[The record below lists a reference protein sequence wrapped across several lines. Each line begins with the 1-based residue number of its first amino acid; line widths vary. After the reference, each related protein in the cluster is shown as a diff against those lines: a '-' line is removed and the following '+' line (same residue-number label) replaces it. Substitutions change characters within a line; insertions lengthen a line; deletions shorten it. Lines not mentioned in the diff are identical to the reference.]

1 VGVIV
6 NRSIDD
12 SFKPSLAVSA
22 ILATIVLT
30 SCASAA
36 DKTGQ
41 APMSAPMP
49 QEAAESSADV
59 GGGSNMALDAAK
71 TSPTQ
76 GRAAKAQAPVSR
88 SQLVKKAE
96 LALRVNSI
104 DKSIR
109 AVSQLIQK
117 QQGDLLNLESNKPYQ
132 QNYGQTASMQMRVPQ
147 AKLES
152 TLDSI
157 AQLGTVER
165 RTLTAED
172 VSNQLVD
179 YAARLR
185 NFRKQESTLLK
196 IMERA
201 GSIPNVLQVS
211 QELTQ
216 VRQSIEQLD
225 AQLKSLRNQV
235 AYSTIT
241 LSLEEAIASQLPER
255 SLGLQVQESWNQ
267 ATYSVGALTTNLLK
281 LGIWLIAYSPYLL
294 LLTGAAW
301 FSYTRFQQRHSQL
314 PETRN
319 SD

>member
-1 VGVIV
+1 M
-6 NRSIDD
+6 NRSISA
-12 SFKPSLAVSA
+12 SFKPSLASCA
-22 ILATIVLT
+22 ILGTIVLT

-36 DKTGQ
+36 DQAGQ
-41 APMSAPMP
+41 APMTAAMSP
-49 QEAAESSADV
+49 EAAESSADV

-71 TSPTQ
+71 TAP
-76 GRAAKAQAPVSR
+76 APVSR

-104 DKSIR
+104 DKSIH

-117 QQGDLLNLESNKPYQ
+117 QQGDLLNLESNKPDQ
-132 QNYGQTASMQMRVPQ
+132 QNSGQTATMQMRVPQ

-211 QELTQ
+211 QQLTQ

-241 LSLEEAIASQLPER
+241 LSLEEAIASTLPER

-267 ATYSVGALTTNLLK
+267 AAYSVGALTTNLLK

-301 FSYTRFQQRHSQL
+301 VGYTRFHQRHSQL
-314 PETRN
+314 PPNT
-319 SD
+319 

>member
-1 VGVIV
+1 
-6 NRSIDD
+6 
-12 SFKPSLAVSA
+12 
-22 ILATIVLT
+22 
-30 SCASAA
+30 
-36 DKTGQ
+36 
-41 APMSAPMP
+41 MSP
-49 QEAAESSADV
+49 EAAESSADV

-71 TSPTQ
+71 TAP
-76 GRAAKAQAPVSR
+76 APVSR

-104 DKSIR
+104 DKSIH

-117 QQGDLLNLESNKPYQ
+117 QQGDLLSLESNKPDQ
-132 QNYGQTASMQMRVPQ
+132 QNSGQTATMQMRVPQ

-211 QELTQ
+211 QQLTQ

-241 LSLEEAIASQLPER
+241 LSLEEAIASTLPER
-255 SLGLQVQESWNQ
+255 ALGLQVQESWNQ
-267 ATYSVGALTTNLLK
+267 AAYSVGALTTNLLK

-301 FSYTRFQQRHSQL
+301 VGYTRFHQRHSQL
-314 PETRN
+314 PPNT
-319 SD
+319 

>member
-1 VGVIV
+1 M
-6 NRSIDD
+6 NRSISA
-12 SFKPSLAVSA
+12 SFKPSLASCA
-22 ILATIVLT
+22 ILGTIVLT
-30 SCASAA
+30 SCASATNTA
-36 DKTGQ
+36 GQ
-41 APMSAPMP
+41 APMSP
-49 QEAAESSADV
+49 EAAESSADV

-71 TSPTQ
+71 TAP
-76 GRAAKAQAPVSR
+76 APVSR

-104 DKSIR
+104 DKSIH

-117 QQGDLLNLESNKPYQ
+117 QQGDLLNLESNKPDQ
-132 QNYGQTASMQMRVPQ
+132 QNSGQTATMQMRVPQ

-211 QELTQ
+211 QQLTQ

-241 LSLEEAIASQLPER
+241 LSLEEAIASTLPER

-267 ATYSVGALTTNLLK
+267 AAYSVGALTTNLLK

-301 FSYTRFQQRHSQL
+301 VGYTRFHQRHSHL
-314 PETRN
+314 PPST
-319 SD
+319 

>member
-1 VGVIV
+1 
-6 NRSIDD
+6 
-12 SFKPSLAVSA
+12 
-22 ILATIVLT
+22 
-30 SCASAA
+30 
-36 DKTGQ
+36 
-41 APMSAPMP
+41 MSAPMP

-59 GGGSNMALDAAK
+59 AGGSNMAMDTAK
-71 TSPTQ
+71 TAPA
-76 GRAAKAQAPVSR
+76 GRAAKAQAPASR

-104 DKSIR
+104 DKTIG
-109 AVSQLIQK
+109 AVSKLIQK
-117 QQGDLLNLESNKPYQ
+117 QQGDLLSLESNKPYQ
-132 QNYGQTASMQMRVPQ
+132 QNSGQTASMQMRVPQ

-211 QELTQ
+211 TELTK

-241 LSLEEAIASQLPER
+241 LSLEEAIASTLPER
-255 SLGLQVQESWNQ
+255 ALGLQVQESWNQ
-267 ATYSVGALTTNLLK
+267 ATYSVGAFTTNLLK

-294 LLTGAAW
+294 LLTGSAW

-314 PETRN
+314 PPNTEL
-319 SD
+319 

>member
-1 VGVIV
+1 M
-6 NRSIDD
+6 NRSISA
-12 SFKPSLAVSA
+12 SFKPSLASCA
-22 ILATIVLT
+22 ILGTIVLT
-30 SCASAA
+30 SCASATNTA
-36 DKTGQ
+36 GQ

-49 QEAAESSADV
+49 EKAAESSADV
-59 GGGSNMALDAAK
+59 GGSNNMALDAAK
-71 TSPTQ
+71 TAP
-76 GRAAKAQAPVSR
+76 APVSR

-104 DKSIR
+104 DKSIH

-117 QQGDLLNLESNKPYQ
+117 QQGDLLSLESNKPDQ
-132 QNYGQTASMQMRVPQ
+132 QNSGQTATMQMRVPQ

-211 QELTQ
+211 QQLTQ

-241 LSLEEAIASQLPER
+241 LSLEEAIASTLPER

-267 ATYSVGALTTNLLK
+267 AAYSVGALTTNLLK

-301 FSYTRFQQRHSQL
+301 VGYTRFHQRHSHL
-314 PETRN
+314 PPNT
-319 SD
+319 

>member
-1 VGVIV
+1 M
-6 NRSIDD
+6 NRLISAK
-12 SFKPSLAVSA
+12 FKPSLASCA
-22 ILATIVLT
+22 ILGTIVLT

-41 APMSAPMP
+41 APMSAPLP

-59 GGGSNMALDAAK
+59 GGGSNMALDTAK
-71 TSPTQ
+71 TAPIQ

-109 AVSQLIQK
+109 TVSQLIQK
-117 QQGDLLNLESNKPYQ
+117 QQGDLLSLESNKPYQ
-132 QNYGQTASMQMRVPQ
+132 QNSGQTATMQMRVPQ

-152 TLDSI
+152 SLDSI

-179 YAARLR
+179 NAARLR

-211 QELTQ
+211 NELSQ

-241 LSLEEAIASQLPER
+241 LSLEEAIATTLPER
-255 SLGLQVQESWNQ
+255 ALGLQVQESWNQ

-301 FSYTRFQQRHSQL
+301 FGYTRFHQRHSQL

>member
-1 VGVIV
+1 M
-6 NRSIDD
+6 NRSI
-12 SFKPSLAVSA
+12 SAKFKPSLASCA
-22 ILATIVLT
+22 ILGTIVLT

-36 DKTGQ
+36 NKAGQ
-41 APMSAPMP
+41 ETMSAPMA
-49 QEAAESSADV
+49 QKAAESSADV
-59 GGGSNMALDAAK
+59 AGGSNMAMDAK
-71 TSPTQ
+71 TAPEART
-76 GRAAKAQAPVSR
+76 AKAQSPVSR

-117 QQGDLLNLESNKPYQ
+117 QQGDLLNLEDNKPYQ

-165 RTLTAED
+165 RTITAED

-179 YAARLR
+179 NAARLR

-211 QELTQ
+211 QELSQ

-241 LSLEEAIASQLPER
+241 LSLEEAIASTLPER
-255 SLGLQVQESWNQ
+255 ALGLQVQESWNQ

-301 FSYTRFQQRHSQL
+301 FGYIRFHQRHSPL
-314 PETRN
+314 PPNTEV
-319 SD
+319 

>member
-6 NRSIDD
+6 NRSI
-12 SFKPSLAVSA
+12 SAAFKPSLAASA

-30 SCASAA
+30 SCASATN
-36 DKTGQ
+36 KTSQ
-41 APMSAPMP
+41 APMSAPMQ

-59 GGGSNMALDAAK
+59 GGSNNMAMDAAK
-71 TSPTQ
+71 TAPAQ
-76 GRAAKAQAPVSR
+76 GREAKAQAPASR
-88 SQLVKKAE
+88 PQLVKKAE
-96 LALRVNSI
+96 LALRVDSI

-117 QQGDLLNLESNKPYQ
+117 QQGDLLSLESYKPDQ
-132 QNYGQTASMQMRVPQ
+132 KNSGQTATMQMRVPQ

-165 RTLTAED
+165 RALTAED

-211 QELTQ
+211 NELSQ

-241 LSLEEAIASQLPER
+241 LSLQEAIASTVPER
-255 SLGLQVQESWNQ
+255 SLELQVQESWNQ
-267 ATYSVGALTTNLLK
+267 ATYSVGALTTNFLK

-294 LLTGAAW
+294 LLTAAAW
-301 FSYTRFQQRHSQL
+301 FCYSRLHQRHSQL